1 MAGFSVC
8 ISQRDEVYTGYPDW
22 GIDMKKLWDQNVA
35 VDHEAVRRRFIRQDF
50 VTYTVRDIPIRSL
63 PGFTFPG

>member
-1 MAGFSVC
+1 MC

-35 VDHEAVRRRFIRQDF
+35 VDPEAVRRRFIRQDF
-50 VTYTVRDIPIRSL
+50 VTYTVRNIPI
-63 PGFTFPG
+63 